1 MVHPSPSK
9 TRRQFLLEAGLATSA
24 VLLPGSSLFA
34 QPKKTAAFKTEHVIF
49 VAFAGGVRSRDTIGT
64 PQNIP
69 NLMRIA
75 KQGVIMPNVYVE
87 NLGHYGAQLSLFT
100 GNWEVKGI
108 REYARGEN
116 PTIFEYCRK
125 ELNWDSQKVWLS
137 TSAGN
142 QQTNFSYSTHKD
154 YGAAY
159 GANLISGDGVFNAEF
174 KEVMDKFGRL
184 QETPPAEDELLGKL
198 RASLDPSLFE
208 GKAEEITNDL
218 QSQREIEKFIL
229 DELRQNTT
237 NITGPGA
244 QDAKSIRVA
253 LNIFK
258 VFKPKILGISL
269 NNADVAHSSYNAY
282 LEVIRSADRE
292 LGALFDMVESD
303 PQLKGKTTLMIMP
316 EFGRD
321 ENLNQ
326 RNGLDH
332 GERCDDL
339 NKVALIAYGPDFH
352 ENKVINT
359 PCQSIDWCPTIATL
373 LGVNPLHSDAK
384 LIRPLFKNA

>member
-1 MVHPSPSK
+1 MSQGFSK
-9 TRRQFLLEAGLATSA
+9 KSRRQFLLEAGVATSA
-24 VLLPGSSLFA
+24 VLFPYSNVLQA
-34 QPKKTAAFKTEHVIF
+34 QPKKTSRFKTEHVIF
-49 VAFAGGVRSRDTIGT
+49 VAFAGGVRSKDTIGT

-75 KQGVIMPNVYVE
+75 KQGVIMPNIHVE

-125 ELNWDSQKVWLS
+125 HLAWDSQKVWLS

-142 QQTNFSYSTHKD
+142 QQTNFSYSTHQD
-154 YGAAY
+154 YGAPF

-174 KEVMDKFGRL
+174 KEIIEKFGRL
-184 QETPPAEDELLGKL
+184 EQTAPAEDELLGKL
-198 RASLDPSLFE
+198 RASLDPSLFA
-208 GKAEEITNDL
+208 GKTEEITNDL
-218 QSQREIEKFIL
+218 SAQREIEKFIL
-229 DELRQNTT
+229 DEIRQDTT
-237 NITGPGA
+237 RITGPGA
-244 QDAKSIRVA
+244 QDAKAIRVA

-269 NNADVAHSSYNAY
+269 NNADIAHSSYNAY

-292 LGALFDMVESD
+292 LGALFDMVETD
-303 PQLKGKTTLMIMP
+303 PQLKGKTTIMIMP

-321 ENLNQ
+321 GNLNQ

-332 GERCDDL
+332 GERSDDL

-352 ENKVINT
+352 QNKVISST
-359 PCQSIDWCPTIATL
+359 HQSIDWCPTIATL
-373 LGVNPLHSDAK
+373 LGVEPSLSSAK
-384 LIRPLFKNA
+384 LIRPLFKS